1 MSIRQREVSFTIAE
15 IPEFIT
21 EERFLAAQE
30 KAKEAFVMDL
40 LRHAEISAGRAAEML
55 KIDRGQLSNIMRE
68 YKISPFDETMTAKDL
83 QHEVNK
89 VMNILEREHP

>member
-1 MSIRQREVSFTIAE
+1 MSFRKREVTFTITE
-15 IPEFIT
+15 IPELIT

-55 KIDRGQLSNIMRE
+55 KINRGQLSNIMRE
-68 YKISPFDETMTAKDL
+68 YKISPFDETMTVEDL
-83 QHEVNK
+83 QQEVFEVINLLSST
-89 VMNILEREHP
+89 I